1 MCAMEHFFKESL
13 AGLPSPT
20 FSMTALLYTLMRT
33 DRQKCTSNKYSAWLT
48 ALKLQQVML
57 DLPLLKPL
65 VFPHLRAAGSRA
77 IPSSPSFD
85 ITLVTPHQG
94 CLQALARLGW
104 CVLLPAGRRRQL
116 RRRPFKLHGK
126 DLGVERYPLVRCQQ

>member
-1 MCAMEHFFKESL
+1 MCAMEHSFKESL
-13 AGLPSPT
+13 AGLPSLT

-77 IPSSPSFD
+77 IPPSPSFD
-85 ITLVTPHQG
+85 IILVTP
-94 CLQALARLGW
+94 RL
-104 CVLLPAGRRRQL
+104 PTSSSKAGLVCATPCRQE
-116 RRRPFKLHGK
+116 KTT
-126 DLGVERYPLVRCQQ
+126 